1 MANTCASR
9 LPCRNSTRYLFSVS
23 FFLAIFIIL
32 AFIDYESI
40 YKGTNI
46 EPVSRYKQSQLQ
58 RKVPERYD
66 GGQREKSW
74 QEESGDSK
82 GLREL
87 MSQYA
92 EAAAGVTLTEAD
104 KPNLPHTPAEQDGT
118 LPFKKNVCKR
128 RRERQ
133 KKEKIIEMEQHDSS
147 VN

>member
-1 MANTCASR
+1 M
-9 LPCRNSTRYLFSVS
+9 
-23 FFLAIFIIL
+23 
-32 AFIDYESI
+32 
-40 YKGTNI
+40 
-46 EPVSRYKQSQLQ
+46 SRYKQSQLQ

-92 EAAAGVTLTEAD
+92 EAGVTLTEAD

-118 LPFKKNVCKR
+118 LPLKKCLQTPKR
-128 RRERQ
+128 KT
-133 KKEKIIEMEQHDSS
+133 KKGENH
-147 VN
+147 